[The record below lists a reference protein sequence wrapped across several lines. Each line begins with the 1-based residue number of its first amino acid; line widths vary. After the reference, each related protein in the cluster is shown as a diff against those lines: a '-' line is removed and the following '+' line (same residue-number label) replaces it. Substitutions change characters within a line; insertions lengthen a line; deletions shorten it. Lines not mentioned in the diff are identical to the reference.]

1 VEVHGHPTLVVRLDA
16 AKTNNLHGPCYHV
29 DMLNM
34 TWEFKLEPTTEQVL
48 EIERTLSVCRKVW
61 NFALC
66 ERKDWLNSRKCSIN
80 ACSIFQEY
88 IMSPD
93 ALFPNY
99 HVQAKNLTNAKEY
112 SPELKTVNAQVLQ
125 QVLRNLDRA
134 FEDMKAKKRGFPR
147 FKNQVRSKSFVFP
160 QMLKNCI
167 SSKGIK
173 LPQLGLVRVRW
184 SREIPE
190 LFRVKQARIVRKA
203 SGYFILLSLSAD
215 INIPAAMPHGHSIGI
230 DVGLE
235 YFLSTSDGEQ
245 IKRPK
250 FFNWL
255 QRKLKLL
262 QRRLKNKKK
271 GSSNRSK
278 LGRKIARV
286 HQQIADTRKDW
297 HFKTSHHLC
306 HRAGMIFVEDLDFR
320 IMAKGMLGKHT
331 LDAGLGQFT
340 NQILPWVCFKRDV
353 FYEKV
358 DAYGTSQECPDCGA
372 NVKKDLSVRI
382 SQCSECGSTKPR
394 DIAAAQVICTRGQR
408 GIENACGA
416 EVTGMVVTSSS
427 QLVLKQEIFGAIQGI
442 PTLSLKAG

>member
-1 VEVHGHPTLVVRLDA
+1 
-16 AKTNNLHGPCYHV
+16 
-29 DMLNM
+29 MLNM
-34 TWEFKLEPTTEQVL
+34 TWEFKLEPTAEQIL

-61 NFALC
+61 NFALR
-66 ERKDWLNSRKCSIN
+66 ERKDWLNSRKCPIN

-88 IMSPD
+88 IMPPD
-93 ALFPNY
+93 TPFPNY
-99 HVQAKNLTNAKEY
+99 HVQAKNLTKAKEF
-112 SPELKTVNAQVLQ
+112 SPELKTVNAQLLQ

-134 FEDMKAKKRGFPR
+134 FEDMKSKNYGFPR

-167 SSKGIK
+167 SPKGIK
-173 LPQLGLVRVRW
+173 LPQLGLVKIRW

-190 LFRVKQARIVRKA
+190 IFQVKQARIVRKA
-203 SGYFILLSLSAD
+203 SGYFVMLSLSAE
-215 INIPAAMPHGHSIGI
+215 INIPEAMPHGEPIGI

-235 YFLSTSDGEQ
+235 YFLATSDGEQ

-250 FFNWL
+250 FFNSL

-262 QRRLKNKKK
+262 QRRLKNKQK

-286 HQQIADTRKDW
+286 HQRIADTRKDW
-297 HFKTSHHLC
+297 HFKISHHLC
-306 HRAGMIFVEDLDFR
+306 DRAGMIFVEDLDFR

-353 FYEKV
+353 FYGKV

-372 NVKKDLSVRI
+372 KVKKDLSVRI
-382 SQCSECGSTKPR
+382 SQCPECGSTKPR

-408 GIENACGA
+408 VIENACGA
-416 EVTGMVVTSSS
+416 EVTGMVVTPSS
-427 QLVLKQEIFGAIQGI
+427 QLALKQEIFGAIQGI
-442 PTLSLKAG
+442 PTLSVAG